1 MVDSNLIK
9 PQKKILIIGGNGLF
23 SFNFL
28 YLLKDSI
35 EIHCLTRGTGNHFEE
50 VRYHQFESYNDL
62 IALEDL
68 ITEINPTLIIN
79 SAGLTSVEKCESS
92 PDLAFFANVVIPE
105 NLAKVSSRLGKKL
118 VHISTDHF
126 GASQIFEASEEQ
138 IEIPKNFYAST
149 KLEADRRVI
158 KENPDHLIIRT
169 NFFGWGHSRRKSF
182 SDFILEGGEKGNSLK
197 LFYDVLFSPILVDD
211 LIEDILDLVRKDARG
226 VFNVVGN
233 QTVTKYSFGKLLL
246 QRFRLNDLNI
256 EKDYLSKRT
265 GLVPRPLDMSLS
277 REKLNR
283 IIGRKSERNLSNMF
297 DRLEKSKNRREE
309 FLSLT

>member
-1 MVDSNLIK
+1 MIDSNLIK
-9 PQKKILIIGGNGLF
+9 PQKKILIVGGNGLF

-35 EIHCLTRGTGNHFEE
+35 EIHCLTRGTENHFEE
-50 VRYHQFESYNDL
+50 IRYHQFDSYNDL
-62 IALEDL
+62 NALENL
-68 ITEINPTLIIN
+68 ISNINPTLIIN
-79 SAGLTSVEKCESS
+79 AAGLTSVEKCESS
-92 PDLAFFANVVIPE
+92 PDLAFYANVVLPE
-105 NLAKVSSRLGKKL
+105 NLAKASFRLGNKF

-158 KENPDHLIIRT
+158 KGNPDHLIIRT

-211 LIEDILDLVRKDARG
+211 LIEDILDLVQRDVKG
-226 VFNVVGN
+226 IFNVVGD

-246 QRFRLNDLNI
+246 QQFRLNDLII

-277 REKLNR
+277 RDKVNK
-283 IIGRKSERNLSNMF
+283 IIGNKSERNLSSMF
-297 DRLEKSKNRREE
+297 DRLDKTKKRREE